1 MSSPRP
7 PHEPAKPVDAMA
19 LTVDGPAH
27 PLPTDTDN
35 LPRGAAIGRY
45 LVLSRLGA
53 GGMGVVYAAYD
64 PDLDRKV
71 AIKLLR
77 PREQDAEEAKEGH
90 IRLFRE
96 AQAMARLSHPN
107 VITVY
112 DVSTAY
118 GQVFVAMEFVDGYTL
133 RDWLDE
139 KSRST
144 AEIAEMFLLAGR
156 GLAAAHVSGMVHRD
170 FKPDNV
176 LVSRDGQIRVSDF
189 GLARKVQSLKDSVDA
204 HDLASLLLKKPPDAA
219 RQGGKPALKA
229 QLTHPGAIMGT
240 PAYMAPEQFRGDA
253 TDQRT
258 DIFSFCVAFWEA
270 LYGKHP
276 FSDGD
281 LGELYVAL
289 TQGKLRVPPQGRK
302 VPGWLHLLLVR
313 GLATEPKNRYQTIQ
327 PLLHELARDRR
338 RAQRRTIGALL
349 TIVLLAV
356 GLWSGRKLLSRNEA
370 LCRAAPQ
377 RMHLVWNDVTQS
389 AVQKAMVATGH
400 PLAESVAKRIAV
412 ELERYTSEWASMRID
427 ACAATHIRGEQS
439 EALLDLRM
447 GCLDRRL
454 QEVEALL
461 HELQQVDRNT
471 IERIVSGRYDFTPV
485 AACADVASLR
495 NPVPLP
501 DKPEI
506 RARVEVLYRDLAAL
520 KAREYVGKYSEI
532 LPAARAAVDTARTL
546 HYEPSEAEALSAL
559 GFLELR
565 NGDVAGAERDFRQAA
580 EHALSSHH
588 GLILARALIL
598 LYHVVGINKRKY
610 DQAELLKP
618 LALAAIKADAG
629 AALYLPQ
636 FLSDSCVIATAQELY
651 FEAVPLCEEA
661 ITLQAKQTGE
671 QSAQVAAF
679 MNNLA
684 SVYRHSGRTNE
695 ALQKYQRALEI
706 ILQGGDRQNPLATMT
721 LRNMASLLYDAGR
734 FTEAADRY
742 DEVLQLVEQ
751 KVGGDDPKLL
761 GALQTVVLS
770 QLHLQRFALARASAE
785 RMLRIA
791 QNSFGFVHQNTAMA
805 HNMLA
810 QVLFAQKLYA
820 DSLQHYELARTVYEE
835 AKENEDLAE
844 NFIGIA
850 GCLREL
856 GRAKEGVPIVE
867 KALGLIEKPSNTFL
881 RPNAEFE
888 LAQLLWSL
896 NNAKFNLKAYGLA
909 QSALQHYERIGAV
922 ANEQKERVAQ
932 WLAQRK
938 LP

>member
-7 PHEPAKPVDAMA
+7 PHEPAKPVDVMA
-19 LTVDGPAH
+19 LTADGPAH
-27 PLPTDTDN
+27 PLATDTDN
-35 LPRGAAIGRY
+35 LSRGAAIGRY

-139 KSRST
+139 KRRTT

-156 GLAAAHVSGMVHRD
+156 GLAAAHLSGMVHRD
-170 FKPDNV
+170 FKPENV
-176 LVSRDGQIRVSDF
+176 LVSRDGQVRVSDF

-204 HDLASLLLKKPPDAA
+204 HDLAALLSKKPPDAA

-289 TQGKLRVPPQGRK
+289 TQGKLRAPPPGRK
-302 VPGWLHLLLVR
+302 VPSWLHLLLVR
-313 GLATEPKNRYQTIQ
+313 GLATEPQNRYQSIQ

-338 RAQRRTIGALL
+338 RAQLRTLGVLL
-349 TIVLLAV
+349 TIVLAAA
-356 GLWSGRKLLSRNEA
+356 GLWSGRKFLSRNEA

-377 RMHLVWNDVTQS
+377 RMHLVWNETARS
-389 AVQKAMVATGH
+389 AMQKAIVATGH
-400 PLAESVAKRIAV
+400 PLAEMVSKRIAV
-412 ELERYTSEWASMRID
+412 ELERYTTDWSAMRVD
-427 ACAATHIRGEQS
+427 ACAATHVRGEQS

-461 HELQQVDRNT
+461 HELQQIDRTT
-471 IERIVSGRYDFTPV
+471 IERIVSGRYDFTPIST
-485 AACADVASLR
+485 CADVASLR

-501 DKPEI
+501 DKPEM
-506 RARVEVLYRDLAAL
+506 RVRVEALYRELAAL
-520 KAREYVGKYSEI
+520 KAREFIGKYSEI
-532 LPAARAAVDTARTL
+532 LPAARAAVETARTL
-546 HYEPSEAEALSAL
+546 HYEPSEAEAFSAL

-565 NGDVAGAERDFRQAA
+565 NGDITSAERDFRQAA

-588 GLILARALIL
+588 GVVLARALTI

-610 DQAELLKP
+610 DQAELLKQ

-629 AALYLPQ
+629 AALFLPQ
-636 FLSDSCVIATAQELY
+636 LLSDSCVIATAQELY
-651 FEAVPLCEEA
+651 FEAAPLCEEA
-661 ITLQAKQTGE
+661 IALQAKLTGE
-671 QSAQVAAF
+671 QSAQVAAY

-684 SVYRHSGRTNE
+684 SVYRHSGRTND

-706 ILQGGDRQNPLATMT
+706 ILQVGDRQNPLATMT

-742 DEVLQLVEQ
+742 DEVLRLVEQ

-761 GALQTVVLS
+761 SSLQTVVLS
-770 QLHLQRFALARASAE
+770 QLRLKRFALAQANAE

-791 QNSFGFVHQNTAMA
+791 QNSFGFVHQNTAIA
-805 HNMLA
+805 HNSLA
-810 QVLFAQKLYA
+810 QVLFAQKHYA
-820 DSLQHYELARTVYEE
+820 ESLQHYELARTIYEE
-835 AKENEDLAE
+835 AKENEEIAE
-844 NFIGIA
+844 NLVGIA

-856 GRAKEGVPIVE
+856 GRTNEGVPLVE
-867 KALGLIEKPSNTFL
+867 RALSLIEKSSNAFL

-888 LAQLLWSL
+888 LAQLLWLL
-896 NNAKFNLKAYGLA
+896 NNSKYRVRAYSLA
-909 QSALQHYERIGAV
+909 QSSLQLYERAGPV
-922 ANEQKERVAQ
+922 GSLQKETVAH
-932 WLAQRK
+932 WLVQRK